1 LFPFKA
7 EFWKNEVFQT
17 DSPAQVHS
25 HGAKTSGVSQKGDRV
40 DGQISAAIANDERL
54 ASGHAKFANY
64 EELGEKYR
72 VLEKEGR
79 VLKIENL
86 RKEFGNFTA
95 VDDVSVNMY
104 EGEIFALLGHNGAG
118 KTTAISMVTGLIM
131 PTQGEG
137 SFRDVDLFGQM
148 KKIRT
153 TLGVCPQLDVLF
165 EDLTV
170 KEHLEMY

>member
-1 LFPFKA
+1 
-7 EFWKNEVFQT
+7 
-17 DSPAQVHS
+17 
-25 HGAKTSGVSQKGDRV
+25 
-40 DGQISAAIANDERL
+40 
-54 ASGHAKFANY
+54 
-64 EELGEKYR
+64 
-72 VLEKEGR
+72 
-79 VLKIENL
+79 
-86 RKEFGNFTA
+86 
-95 VDDVSVNMY
+95 MY

-165 EDLTV
+165 DDLTV

>member
-1 LFPFKA
+1 
-7 EFWKNEVFQT
+7 
-17 DSPAQVHS
+17 
-25 HGAKTSGVSQKGDRV
+25 
-40 DGQISAAIANDERL
+40 
-54 ASGHAKFANY
+54 
-64 EELGEKYR
+64 
-72 VLEKEGR
+72 
-79 VLKIENL
+79 
-86 RKEFGNFTA
+86 
-95 VDDVSVNMY
+95 MY

-131 PTQGEG
+131 PTKGEG

-165 EDLTV
+165 DDLTV